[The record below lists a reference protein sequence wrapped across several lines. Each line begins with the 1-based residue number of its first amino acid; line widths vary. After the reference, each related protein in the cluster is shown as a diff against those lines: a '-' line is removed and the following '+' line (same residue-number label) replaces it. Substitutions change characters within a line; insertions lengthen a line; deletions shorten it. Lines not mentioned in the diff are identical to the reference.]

1 MSPDELYQ
9 HHKLVEPDAFRLILL
24 DPSSELSNP
33 IQCSLI
39 TTTLLE
45 YDNNVVYHYIA
56 LSYVWDDQNNRRAIS
71 IDDKRFDITATL
83 ESALRHIRDPKS
95 QLIIWADGI
104 CINQVDIEEK
114 TAQVRH
120 MGSIYELA
128 THAIIF
134 LGEATEDSAA
144 VMDALLPTKSSFNTR
159 RGSDCC

>member
-1 MSPDELYQ
+1 MPLDELYQ

-24 DPSSELSNP
+24 EPSSELSNP

-56 LSYVWDDQNNRRAIS
+56 LSYVWGDQNRRAIS
-71 IDDKRFDITATL
+71 IDGKRFDITATL

-104 CINQVDIEEK
+104 CLYVD
-114 TAQVRH
+114 R
-120 MGSIYELA
+120 Y
-128 THAIIF
+128 
-134 LGEATEDSAA
+134 
-144 VMDALLPTKSSFNTR
+144 
-159 RGSDCC
+159 